1 MDSRLVQMDDR
12 FAQMDSRL
20 VQMDDRFA
28 QMDSRFA
35 RMDSRFAQVDDRFAK
50 MDDRFAQIEDR
61 LSTIDRKID
70 AQGVM
75 LRTEI
80 LTVAQM
86 VATNTESIALLRRD
100 IDDLRT
106 RR

>member
-1 MDSRLVQMDDR
+1 MDDETRAAFDSLRQHLDGR
-12 FAQMDSRL
+12 FAQMDG
-20 VQMDDRFA
+20 RFA
-28 QMDSRFA
+28 QMDGRFE
-35 RMDSRFAQVDDRFAK
+35 
-50 MDDRFAQIEDR
+50 QIEDR
-61 LSTIDRKID
+61 LSTLDHKID
-70 AQGVM
+70 APGVM

-86 VATNTESIALLRRD
+86 VASNTESIALLRRD